1 MSRHTTDVV
10 VIGAGI
16 MGLATAHQLARRSN
30 QRVVVV
36 EKGGGPGEGSTG
48 ASSAIVRQRYT
59 HPEVIRIARGGLL
72 AFRNWQD
79 FTGLAQPRA
88 RLHEIGVLWM
98 TGEDRPRAEAER
110 DRLRGEG
117 VDAVVLDASA
127 LRDRFPALSA
137 CGVPFDLTGETEH
150 HCRDHDSFILEDE
163 GGYFDPVAACSDLVD
178 ATRARGVDVRFRSP
192 VTEVTRDGD
201 RVTGVGLA
209 DGTIISAG
217 TVVNAAGPWCNRVNA
232 LAGLEL
238 SWELVP
244 TRVQVM
250 YRELPPEVP
259 RPIPVVAD
267 SVSGIYFR
275 PESADQQLVVGSVL
289 EEDERE
295 EADPDTYHTGAD
307 RAFLDTKIHSLHH
320 RLPDLPHR
328 GLLSGIAGLYTVNR
342 VDVHP
347 VIGPTALDGYAVIN
361 GFSGHGFKESLM
373 CAGLLAGWLTGETMA
388 DDADVPLE
396 FFSVDREPLVVRDKN
411 VLA

>member
-1 MSRHTTDVV
+1 MSDTTDIVV
-10 VIGAGI
+10 VGAGI
-16 MGLATAHQLARRSN
+16 MGLATAYQVARRSN

-36 EKGGGPGEGSTG
+36 ERGGGPGEGSTG

-72 AFRNWQD
+72 AFRNWGD
-79 FTGLAQPRA
+79 FTGLAEPRA
-88 RLHEIGVLWM
+88 RLQEIGVLWM
-98 TGEDRPRAEAER
+98 TGEDRAQAEAETE
-110 DRLRGEG
+110 RLRGEG
-117 VDAVVLDASA
+117 VDAVVLDAGM
-127 LRDRFPALSA
+127 LRDRFPGLSA
-137 CGVPFDLTGETEH
+137 CGVPFDLSGETEH
-150 HCRDHDSFILEDE
+150 ECADHDAFIFEDE
-163 GGYFDPVAACSDLVD
+163 GGYFDPVAACGDLVD
-178 ATRARGVDVRFRSP
+178 AARNAGVEISFRS
-192 VTEVTRDGD
+192 EVTAIARKGD
-201 RVTGVGLA
+201 RVVGIELA
-209 DGTIISAG
+209 DGTAISAE
-217 TVVNAAGPWCNRVNA
+217 TVVNAAGPWCNRINA
-232 LAGLEL
+232 MAGLEL

-267 SVSGIYFR
+267 SVSGIYLR

-295 EADPDTYHTGAD
+295 ETDPDTYNPNAD
-307 RAFLDTKIHSLHH
+307 RVFLDTKIHALHH

-347 VIGPTALDGYAVIN
+347 LLGPTALDGYAVIN

-373 CAGLLAGWLTGETMA
+373 CAGMLATILTGETFA
-388 DDADVPLE
+388 DDADVPLD
-396 FFSVDREPLVVRDKN
+396 FFSVEREPLVVKEKN